1 MEFRVE
7 NKYIVSDA
15 QLAVIAARLKTVM
28 RQDMNQQ
35 GDCYTIRSLYFDDI
49 NDSCMQE
56 NEGGVDQRQKYRIR
70 IYDPQGSLIRLEI
83 KEKQRGYTKKYSCK
97 LTRQET
103 QMIMD
108 GTIPMTFDGRNPLNK
123 LKIQMRCAGMVPKS
137 IVEYRRTAFVHPA
150 GNVRITFDRNISASR
165 YCSDF
170 FGNNVRGVTPVLPR
184 GMHVLEVKYDEF
196 LSDVIA
202 SCLEIG
208 SLNQTAF
215 SKYYLGRLALDG
227 QFLVGD

>member
-7 NKYIVSDA
+7 NKYIVSDS

-28 RQDMNQQ
+28 RPDINQQ

-83 KEKQRGYTKKYSCK
+83 KEKQRGYTKKYSCE

-108 GTIPMTFDGRNPLNK
+108 GTIPMTFDARNPLNK

-137 IVEYRRTAFVHPA
+137 IVEYKRTAFVHPA
-150 GNVRITFDRNISASR
+150 GNVRVTFDRNISSSR

-170 FGNNVRGVTPVLPR
+170 FDNSVRGVIPVLPK

-196 LSDVIA
+196 LPDVIA
-202 SCLEIG
+202 SCLETG

-215 SKYYLGRLALDG
+215 SKYYLGRLALDW

>member
-28 RQDMNQQ
+28 RPDINQQ

-83 KEKQRGYTKKYSCK
+83 KEKQRGYTKKYSCE
-97 LTRQET
+97 LTRQEA

-108 GTIPMTFDGRNPLNK
+108 GTLPLAFDARSPLNK

-137 IVEYRRTAFVHPA
+137 IVEYRRTAFVHHA

-170 FGNNVRGVTPVLPR
+170 FGNNVRGVTPVLPK
-184 GMHVLEVKYDEF
+184 GMHVLEVKYDE
-196 LSDVIA
+196 LLPDVIA

-208 SLNQTAF
+208 GLNQTAF

-227 QFLVGD
+227 QFPVGD